1 MKYNFDEVIDRSGT
15 GATKVEKL
23 PAGCD
28 PECLPLWVA
37 DMDFACAEPILKA
50 LHERIDR
57 KIFGYTLYETE
68 ECQNAI
74 LNWYK
79 RRYGWEEKAENLFFC
94 GGIVSAYAVLLNIMT
109 EPGDGIVLQRPIYY
123 PFTMKAESND
133 RVLVD
138 SPLIYENGSYRMDLE
153 DLDKKMADPKNK
165 VFVFCSPHNPAG
177 RVWTKDEIRSVVDIC
192 KKYDKWISCDEI
204 HCDLVRRGVTFHP
217 ILTVAPDYADRIA
230 VCTAPSKTFNL
241 AGMKTSNIVIHN
253 PELKKAWTDLL
264 GNKMAMS
271 GAGTLGLT
279 AMVAAYNEGEE
290 WLEQL
295 KDYLDGNFAY
305 IDEFLK
311 KNMPKAH
318 LVPSEGTYLAWIDF
332 NGYVNGDAEKL
343 EQIMQK
349 KAKVALDEGY
359 IFGVE
364 GRGFERINIATQR
377 SVIEDCMNRILNAF
391 KEEKYV

>member
-1 MKYNFDEVIDRSGT
+1 
-15 GATKVEKL
+15 
-23 PAGCD
+23 
-28 PECLPLWVA
+28 
-37 DMDFACAEPILKA
+37 
-50 LHERIDR
+50 
-57 KIFGYTLYETE
+57 
-68 ECQNAI
+68 
-74 LNWYK
+74 
-79 RRYGWEEKAENLFFC
+79 
-94 GGIVSAYAVLLNIMT
+94 
-109 EPGDGIVLQRPIYY
+109 
-123 PFTMKAESND
+123 
-133 RVLVD
+133 
-138 SPLIYENGSYRMDLE
+138 
-153 DLDKKMADPKNK
+153 
-165 VFVFCSPHNPAG
+165 
-177 RVWTKDEIRSVVDIC
+177 
-192 KKYDKWISCDEI
+192 
-204 HCDLVRRGVTFHP
+204 
-217 ILTVAPDYADRIA
+217 
-230 VCTAPSKTFNL
+230 
-241 AGMKTSNIVIHN
+241 
-253 PELKKAWTDLL
+253 
-264 GNKMAMS
+264 MS